1 VPEQEQKDPR
11 DLIETWE
18 LNGDGTVYV
27 YTYNPRDRVYG
38 KTKVSST
45 SGSRRLRISVE
56 DRRYNEEQIIEEM
69 QQHNPF
75 RNGLLRL
82 VSAEK
87 ADDIDATYHLTSDD
101 LRELLA
107 VRDEDDFRDGVEG
120 IHSELMVRR
129 LKQVA
134 EDEGTMRQNEIVR
147 EIIEARYKVG
157 GTQKTVQE
165 MIDEGEKLGGERL
178 SG

>member
-1 VPEQEQKDPR
+1 MTTPGITAGRSDYSCTLTKGAAVPEQEQKDPR

-82 VSAEK
+82 ISAEK
-87 ADDIDATYHLTSDD
+87 ADDIDAT
-101 LRELLA
+101 
-107 VRDEDDFRDGVEG
+107 
-120 IHSELMVRR
+120 
-129 LKQVA
+129 